1 MSPEDRLSESV
12 GRLYQEQGSSV
23 RRFLTLVLGNHS
35 VADELTQET
44 FLHLWRQPT
53 AFDASK
59 GGIRNYLFGVAR
71 KKAADWWRRN
81 GRRPAVPQEP
91 APPSADSL
99 LVRDA
104 FERLPAESKTILWLR
119 EVEGYSYDELSG
131 ILGVPVGTVRSRL
144 HHARQLL
151 RSIWKQEAK

>member
-1 MSPEDRLSESV
+1 MSTEDRLSESV
-12 GRLYQEQGSSV
+12 GRLYQEQGSAV

-53 AFDASK
+53 PP
-59 GGIRNYLFGVAR
+59 N
-71 KKAADWWRRN
+71 ADF
-81 GRRPAVPQEP
+81 
-91 APPSADSL
+91 L

-119 EVEGYSYDELSG
+119 EVEGYSYEELSG

-144 HHARQLL
+144 HHARQSL